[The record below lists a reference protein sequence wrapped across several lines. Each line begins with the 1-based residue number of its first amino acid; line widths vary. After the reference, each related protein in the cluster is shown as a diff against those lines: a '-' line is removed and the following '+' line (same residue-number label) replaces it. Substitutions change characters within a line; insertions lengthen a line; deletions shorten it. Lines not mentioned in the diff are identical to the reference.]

1 MILKTD
7 NEFYSN
13 SRAFLNDLDMNMCDY
28 DGRTPLHL
36 AAAEGHINC
45 VKFLLEVCK
54 VNSEPMD
61 RWNQSPLSE
70 AMRHH
75 HPEIVGFIKRFTEK
89 TPINGSSDNYYEQGG
104 VTTV

>member
-1 MILKTD
+1 M
-7 NEFYSN
+7 
-13 SRAFLNDLDMNMCDY
+13 NDLDMNMCDY

-36 AAAEGHINC
+36 AAAEGHLDC

-54 VNSEPMD
+54 VNSEPKD
-61 RWNQSPLSE
+61 RWNQTPLSE

-75 HPEIVGFIKRFTEK
+75 HPDIVGFIKRFQEK
-89 TPINGSSDNYYEQGG
+89 TPNGSLDNYYEQGG